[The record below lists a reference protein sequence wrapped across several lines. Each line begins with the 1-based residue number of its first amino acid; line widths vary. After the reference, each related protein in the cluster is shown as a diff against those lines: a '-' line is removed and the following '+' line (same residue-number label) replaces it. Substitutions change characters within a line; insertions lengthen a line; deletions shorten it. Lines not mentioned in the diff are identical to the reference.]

1 MGHEKFYNVFEESK
15 ECTKTNIEIAIE
27 KVKQITAKGGT
38 HIYAILESTSVL
50 LFSDFET
57 SSSTADKI
65 VKLIKDN
72 QKKHDNQKETHD
84 LRIFSMVM
92 SNIVSNHLAESI
104 ARVGKR
110 YTQYVSDLEQINR
123 KALAMLKNS
132 LNPPTLD
139 YEITCTLESNE
150 ESQNN
155 DLKVKQV
162 PLEIPELYIGVH
174 VKPCAKIKLNSN
186 SQEPL
191 IVQDPLY
198 GSKFHPLAARKLIQ
212 EIEDGNYYLTMQMIK

>member
-1 MGHEKFYNVFEESK
+1 WVFKNSLPK
-15 ECTKTNIEIAIE
+15 R
-27 KVKQITAKGGT
+27 
-38 HIYAILESTSVL
+38 STSVL

-162 PLEIPELYIGVH
+162 PLEIPELYIG
-174 VKPCAKIKLNSN
+174 
-186 SQEPL
+186 PL

-212 EIEDGNYYLTMQMIK
+212 EIEDGNYYLTMQMIKSLFVKKLWIWQNLITLVPNILASLQLKRQLKGFKAFMVIEELVS